1 MKAPIKE
8 WEEKGLVT
16 IVDEPSIDPQ
26 HLIDWLNE
34 QRSLYSIELVCADG
48 FRMDLLKP
56 LLEKMDMSTNFL
68 EIQEGPVKNS
78 SDYRGWI
85 CQ

>member
-1 MKAPIKE
+1 MGR
-8 WEEKGLVT
+8 KGLVT

-56 LLEKMDMSTNFL
+56 LLEK
-68 EIQEGPVKNS
+68 
-78 SDYRGWI
+78 WI
-85 CQ
+85 